1 MKQIKKYKWALI
13 IVIFLISITAIR
25 LLWIGFLTRLDFPEN
40 PSANHG
46 ILDLRGWK
54 FSDRKTLQL
63 NGEWEF
69 FPNTFITTKEQAEKR
84 KKVYLHVPQKWD
96 ALFENDKKNSLHYG
110 TYRLRILLDEHK
122 QDFGFRVSELN
133 NASAI
138 YVNGHL
144 IGKTGQPANTL
155 EDHKGKNIPYSVSFT
170 PEKKEIELLI
180 HVSSNREKGGI
191 IKPIRFGLMEAINFR
206 NYLSIGLQL
215 LLCVVLLL
223 HSVYAVILYFIGPSP
238 NKGLIYFS
246 LLLICAIFSVL
257 VSDDKLL
264 FKWFSFDYKWSI
276 KILFLSYI
284 GVGAFIPLVIN
295 QLFPSYINRR
305 ALRIFISYC
314 VLYSLFVILV
324 PQDFI
329 LLSSKVL
336 LSSALIFSVLI
347 PAINLRKATTDIDE
361 IIFLILA
368 CLSIGINIIWST
380 IKTNVPIELM
390 HYPFDMIVALLCF
403 AAFWFKR
410 FFRVSSEVKQLA
422 DRLQLEDKRKDD
434 FLVNT
439 SHELRNP
446 LYVIMNIIQSILD
459 DNVHSISNEHRN
471 RLKILINV
479 SKRMSFLLNDI
490 LDVTRL
496 KEKTIQLHMSKVHL
510 QAVVIGVIDMTK
522 QMVEGK
528 PVRLQMSISNTFP
541 PIKADENRLIQIIF
555 NLIHNAIKFTD
566 EGSITV
572 RATLS
577 NGKAQIYI
585 EDTGI
590 GIEPEALK
598 KIFQPYEQA
607 SINNFRDSGGIGLGL
622 SICKELVELHN
633 GTITAHSVPGKGST
647 FILTLPLFKEE
658 DNEGESSNLF
668 FVNDHLDTIA
678 AAEETH
684 ATQIFTE
691 KNISLSK
698 PRILAVDDDTI
709 NLNVL
714 TTILGE
720 KEFDITTVTSA
731 RQAMEKLEVQQ
742 FDLVISDVMMPQ
754 VSGYELTQMIRKR
767 FSISEL
773 PVLLLTA
780 RSRTEDIV
788 TGFQSG
794 ANDYV
799 TKPVDSWELKARVH
813 GLTKIKLSIEERIR
827 MEGAW
832 LQSQIKPHFLFNTL
846 NSIAALGMIDV
857 SKMQELLDEFSNYL
871 RLSIDFQ
878 NADPLVPLEHELSL
892 VHSYLSIEKARFG
905 DRLKLQWELDHTT
918 DLFIPP
924 LSIQPLVENAVK
936 HGILKK
942 VKGGEVC
949 IRIKIEA
956 KYTEVSII
964 DNGIGMN
971 EEEVRKLL
979 IRKDYSKK
987 RTGIGLQNV
996 DRRLKQLYGRG
1007 LKIHSKP
1014 DEGTCIT
1021 FHIPNGAN

>member
-1 MKQIKKYKWALI
+1 
-13 IVIFLISITAIR
+13 
-25 LLWIGFLTRLDFPEN
+25 
-40 PSANHG
+40 
-46 ILDLRGWK
+46 
-54 FSDRKTLQL
+54 
-63 NGEWEF
+63 
-69 FPNTFITTKEQAEKR
+69 
-84 KKVYLHVPQKWD
+84 
-96 ALFENDKKNSLHYG
+96 
-110 TYRLRILLDEHK
+110 
-122 QDFGFRVSELN
+122 
-133 NASAI
+133 
-138 YVNGHL
+138 
-144 IGKTGQPANTL
+144 
-155 EDHKGKNIPYSVSFT
+155 
-170 PEKKEIELLI
+170 
-180 HVSSNREKGGI
+180 
-191 IKPIRFGLMEAINFR
+191 
-206 NYLSIGLQL
+206 
-215 LLCVVLLL
+215 
-223 HSVYAVILYFIGPSP
+223 
-238 NKGLIYFS
+238 
-246 LLLICAIFSVL
+246 
-257 VSDDKLL
+257 
-264 FKWFSFDYKWSI
+264 
-276 KILFLSYI
+276 
-284 GVGAFIPLVIN
+284 
-295 QLFPSYINRR
+295 
-305 ALRIFISYC
+305 
-314 VLYSLFVILV
+314 
-324 PQDFI
+324 
-329 LLSSKVL
+329 
-336 LSSALIFSVLI
+336 
-347 PAINLRKATTDIDE
+347 
-361 IIFLILA
+361 
-368 CLSIGINIIWST
+368 
-380 IKTNVPIELM
+380 
-390 HYPFDMIVALLCF
+390 
-403 AAFWFKR
+403 
-410 FFRVSSEVKQLA
+410 
-422 DRLQLEDKRKDD
+422 
-434 FLVNT
+434 
-439 SHELRNP
+439 
-446 LYVIMNIIQSILD
+446 
-459 DNVHSISNEHRN
+459 
-471 RLKILINV
+471 
-479 SKRMSFLLNDI
+479 MSFLLNDI
-490 LDVTRL
+490 LDVARL
-496 KEKTIQLHMSKVHL
+496 KEKTIQLHLSKVHL

-541 PIKADENRLIQIIF
+541 PIKADENRLVQIVF

-572 RATLS
+572 RATLA

-590 GIEPEALK
+590 GIDPEALQ

-607 SINNFRDSGGIGLGL
+607 SINNFRDSGGIGIGL
-622 SICKELVELHN
+622 SICKELVELHS

-658 DNEGESSNLF
+658 DNEGGSSNLF

-731 RQAMEKLEVQQ
+731 LQAMEKIEVQQ

-813 GLTKIKLSIEERIR
+813 G
-827 MEGAW
+827 
-832 LQSQIKPHFLFNTL
+832 
-846 NSIAALGMIDV
+846 
-857 SKMQELLDEFSNYL
+857 
-871 RLSIDFQ
+871 
-878 NADPLVPLEHELSL
+878 
-892 VHSYLSIEKARFG
+892 
-905 DRLKLQWELDHTT
+905 LQWELDHTT